1 MIGLSNFNIAILHND
16 VPPGADPSEDVLDQV
31 DSVVKCLSKLN
42 IGYTIVP
49 VGDEI
54 TQSINTLVSQRPDA
68 VFNLCEGVY
77 GLSGLEMNMAA
88 VLELLRIPFTGSPSL
103 SLGLCQRKDLAKNI
117 LSANGVPTPKYIV
130 LTDNEVYSLRGFKFP
145 LFVKP
150 VQEDGSLGV
159 TGENVVWNRRQLTE
173 RISYVTKT
181 YKQPA
186 LVEEFIDGRELNVA
200 LLGNN
205 PPVVLPLEEVLFV
218 GQEKILSYNAKWI
231 RASRS
236 YEETTPVCPANL
248 DADILK
254 KVEEVAILSFRL
266 LRCRDY
272 ARVDIRLS
280 GNTPYVLEVNPNPD
294 IDPNAGYAFSLQ
306 AAGLSLEEFVERVV
320 GYALSRKDH
329 P

>member
-1 MIGLSNFNIAILHND
+1 MSNFNIAILHND
-16 VPPGADPSEDVLDQV
+16 VPPGSDPSEDVLDQV
-31 DSVVKCLSKLN
+31 EGVAKCLSNLN
-42 IGYTIVP
+42 INYTIVP

-54 TQSINTLVSQRPDA
+54 TKPINTLVSQRPDA

-88 VLELLRIPFTGSPSL
+88 VLELLRIPYTGSPSL
-103 SLGLCQRKDLAKNI
+103 SLGLCQRKDLAKSV
-117 LSANGVPTPKYIV
+117 LSANGVPTPKYLV
-130 LTDNEVYSLRGFKFP
+130 LTGNEEYSLRGLKFP

-150 VQEDGSLGV
+150 VQEDGSIGV
-159 TGENVVWNRRQLTE
+159 TGENVVWSRRQLTE
-173 RISYVTKT
+173 RVNHVTKT

-205 PPVVLPLEEVLFV
+205 PPVALPLSEILFI
-218 GQEKILSYNAKWI
+218 GQEKFVSYNAKWI
-231 RASRS
+231 KASRS

-248 DADILK
+248 DADTLK
-254 KVEEVAILSFRL
+254 KVEEVAISSFRL

-280 GNTPYVLEVNPNPD
+280 GKTPYVLEVNPNPD
-294 IDPNAGYAFSLQ
+294 IDPNAGYACSLH